1 MWIERQQALHPTE
14 AHLYQPRRIVTSGV
28 VAAAF
33 RHRTS
38 RAGDPLL
45 RWHVLVANLVEGN
58 DGRWSAFAHTDLY
71 RAART
76 AGEIFQAVVRRELT
90 SSLGVE
96 WRRGRHVQEIAGVPS
111 HLLEVFSKR
120 RAEIEA
126 WLAVNGRADTP
137 EAAQE
142 ATLATRRGKPEREGE
157 RLDAGWKREALNAG
171 WGPEHAETLISHSTQ
186 TIASDPVAEV
196 WRLAAAGI
204 DETGGVDIFERVVD
218 PEEWIF
224 DLLRRDLTQTSTTFT
239 RFDLTEAIAAR
250 LGAGPTVATIDR
262 VVARVLASDQVVS
275 VHQPDPPAPRGR
287 ARYTSREM
295 LAVERPLLD
304 TLTTAATHP
313 PLPVDLVDQA
323 IGKRVTIGGDQAT
336 AVRTL
341 CAATGPVAVLV
352 GPAGAD
358 RSDKRIVG
366 PDKRF
371 SIDADH

>member
-38 RAGDPLL
+38 RARDPLL

-76 AGEIFQAVVRRELT
+76 AGEIFQAVICWRCSPNGVRR
-90 SSLGVE
+90 
-96 WRRGRHVQEIAGVPS
+96 HAGD
-111 HLLEVFSKR
+111 LLH
-120 RAEIEA
+120 
-126 WLAVNGRADTP
+126 NGRADTP

-250 LGAGPTVATIDR
+250 LGAGATVATIDR